1 MMEVNRAQLI
11 TDDNAVCRHCK
22 GNGFTADFNH
32 FTGKTEFE
40 DCFFCDSSGKETVL
54 VFKKGE
60 QND

>member
-22 GNGFTADFNH
+22 GNGFTADLNH
-32 FTGKTEFE
+32 FTGQREFE

-54 VFKKGE
+54 VFNKKE
-60 QND
+60 TL

>member
-22 GNGFTADFNH
+22 GNGFTADLNH
-32 FTGKTEFE
+32 FTGQREFE

-54 VFKKGE
+54 VFNKKE
-60 QND
+60 TK